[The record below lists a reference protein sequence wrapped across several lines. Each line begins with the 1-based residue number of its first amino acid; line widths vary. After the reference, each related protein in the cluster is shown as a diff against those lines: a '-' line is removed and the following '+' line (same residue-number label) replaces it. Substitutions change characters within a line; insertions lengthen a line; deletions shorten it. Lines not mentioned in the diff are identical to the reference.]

1 MAYTRSESKC
11 GQKFTDRRLMVVDPS
26 APEKGVFTD
35 FFRIPTGCSCTAAA
49 PDAVAVTAAAAAPK
63 SAKPI
68 ETTTL
73 SFPIDVF
80 SPADTRSSSD
90 LHNNPL

>member
-1 MAYTRSESKC
+1 MSYIRSEAKC
-11 GQKFTDRRLMVVDPS
+11 AQKFTDRRLMVVDPS

-35 FFRIPTGCSCTAAA
+35 FFRIPTSCSCTVSA
-49 PDAVAVTAAAAAPK
+49 PDAVQIHELMPNK
-63 SAKPI
+63 GSKPV

-80 SPADTRSSSD
+80 SPDGRTSYD
-90 LHNNPL
+90 HNSK